1 MVARCYQGISLQA
14 VKRNVMVA
22 SRWCWV
28 VDGGAVLLGNVI
40 RGFHCGAV
48 LLGNLI
54 GWCLVADG
62 GAVLGG
68 SARKELQIAL

>member
-1 MVARCYQGISLQA
+1 MQV

-28 VDGGAVLLGNVI
+28 VDGGAVLLGNAM
-40 RGFHCGAV
+40 AV
-48 LLGNLI
+48 RCYWGISLR
-54 GWCLVADG
+54 WCLVADG
-62 GAVLGG
+62 GALLGG